1 MQLVEQHI
9 IKKSNHLYKEL
20 DKMCLL
26 SKNLYNQSLYRVRQY
41 YFENKKYLTYAKNVN
56 SLTQEQ
62 QVDYISLPRKVSQWV
77 CKQVDNNF
85 KSFFASL
92 KSKNVNH
99 KVRIPQYLDKN
110 GRNILT
116 FTNQAISK
124 KELKNGYLKLSGCEN
139 KIKVLHN
146 NIQQVRIIPQANR
159 YVVEIIYTIPD
170 VEYKTNTNYVGI
182 DLGLNNL
189 ATIGGNKIAPTIING
204 RPLKSIN
211 QFYNK
216 KLSKLKSRQDLC
228 KNKTV
233 NKKKIQTLTNKR
245 NNKINDFIHKSSR
258 VLVNQLVSKGV
269 STLVIGKNTSMK
281 QDINMGKKNNQNF
294 VELPLFKFADL
305 LKYKCELEGIK
316 VIFNEESYTSKCS
329 FFDNDY
335 IPTFGKDDE
344 KLNPSGKRIKR
355 GLYVTKNMIKINAD
369 VNGSYNIMKK
379 AIPNAFDGHGIEGLG
394 VNPLLLNIKK

>member
-9 IKKSNHLYKEL
+9 IKKSNPLYKEL

-41 YFENKKYLTYAKNVN
+41 YFENKKYLTYANNVN
-56 SLTQEQ
+56 ILTKEQ
-62 QVDYISLPRKVSQWV
+62 QIDYISLPRKVSQWV
-77 CKQVDNNF
+77 CKQVDQNF

-99 KVRIPQYLDKN
+99 KVRIPKYLDKN
-110 GRNILT
+110 SRNILI
-116 FTNQAISK
+116 FTNQAISH
-124 KELKNGYLKLSGCEN
+124 KELKQGYLKLSGCEN

-146 NIQQVRIIPQANR
+146 NVQQVRVIPQANR
-159 YVVEIIYTIPD
+159 YMIEIIYSIPD
-170 VEYKTNTNYVGI
+170 VEYKTNANYVGI

-189 ATIGGNKIAPTIING
+189 ATVGGNTITPIIING

-245 NNKINDFIHKSSR
+245 NNKIKDYLHKASR
-258 VLVNQLVSKGV
+258 ILVNHLVSNDI
-269 STLVIGKNTSMK
+269 STIVIGHNKEWK
-281 QDINMGKKNNQNF
+281 QDINIGKQNNQKF
-294 VELPLFKFADL
+294 VQIPFNTFIHMIT
-305 LKYKCELEGIK
+305 YKAQMKGRK
-316 VIFNEESYTSKCS
+316 VIQREESYTSKCS
-329 FFDNDY
+329 FIDNED
-335 IPTFGKDDE
+335 ICKHE
-344 KLNPSGKRIKR
+344 KYKGNRLKR
-355 GLYVTKNMIKINAD
+355 GLYKTQTGRLINAD
-369 VNGSYNIMKK
+369 LNGAFNILKK
-379 AIPNAFDGHGIEGLG
+379 EIPNAFDGYG
-394 VNPLLLNIKK
+394 VEVCSTPVVLTIK

>member
-41 YFENKKYLTYAKNVN
+41 YFENKKYLTYANNVYC
-56 SLTQEQ
+56 LTQEQ

-77 CKQVDNNF
+77 CKQVDQNF

-110 GRNILT
+110 SRNILT
-116 FTNQAISK
+116 FTNQAISQ
-124 KELKNGYLKLSGCEN
+124 KELKKGYLKLSGCEN

-189 ATIGGNKIAPTIING
+189 ATIGGNTIAPTIING

-216 KLSKLKSRQDLC
+216 KLSKLKSIQDLC

-245 NNKINDFIHKSSR
+245 NNKIKDYLHKASR
-258 VLVNQLVSKGV
+258 ILVNQLVSNDI
-269 STLVIGKNTSMK
+269 STIVIGHNKEWK
-281 QDINMGKKNNQNF
+281 QDINIGKQNNQKF
-294 VELPLFKFADL
+294 VQIPFNTFIHMIT
-305 LKYKCELEGIK
+305 YKAQMQGIK
-316 VIFNEESYTSKCS
+316 VIQREESYTSKCS
-329 FFDNDY
+329 FMDNED
-335 IPTFGKDDE
+335 ICKHE
-344 KLNPSGKRIKR
+344 KYKGNRIKR
-355 GLYVTKNMIKINAD
+355 GLYKSQTGRLINAD
-369 VNGSYNIMKK
+369 LNGALNILKK
-379 AIPNAFDGHGIEGLG
+379 EIPNAFDGYGIEVCSTPMVLT
-394 VNPLLLNIKK
+394 IK

>member
-41 YFENKKYLTYAKNVN
+41 YFENKKYLTYANNVN

-62 QVDYISLPRKVSQWV
+62 QIDYISLPRKVSQWV
-77 CKQVDNNF
+77 CKQVDSNF
-85 KSFFASL
+85 KSFFTSL

-99 KVRIPQYLDKN
+99 KVKMPQYLNKN

-116 FTNQAISK
+116 FTSQAISQ
-124 KELKNGYLKLSGCEN
+124 KELKKGYLKLSGCEN

-170 VEYKTNTNYVGI
+170 VEYKTNTNYAGI

-189 ATIGGNKIAPTIING
+189 ATISGNIITPTIING

-245 NNKINDFIHKSSR
+245 NNKIKDYLHKASKI
-258 VLVNQLVSKGV
+258 LVNHLVSNDI
-269 STLVIGKNTSMK
+269 STIVIGHNKEWK
-281 QDINMGKKNNQNF
+281 QDINIGKQNNQKF
-294 VELPLFKFADL
+294 VQIPFNTFIHMIT
-305 LKYKCELEGIK
+305 YKAQMQGIK
-316 VIFNEESYTSKCS
+316 VIQREESYTSKCS
-329 FFDNDY
+329 FMDNEE
-335 IPTFGKDDE
+335 ICKHE
-344 KLNPSGKRIKR
+344 KYKGNRIKR
-355 GLYVTKNMIKINAD
+355 GLYKTQTGRLINAD
-369 VNGSYNIMKK
+369 LNGALNILRKE
-379 AIPNAFDGHGIEGLG
+379 IPNAFDGYGIEVCSTPIVLT
-394 VNPLLLNIKK
+394 IK

>member
-1 MQLVEQHI
+1 MYLVEKHI
-9 IKKSNHLYKEL
+9 INKTHSFYNECDEL
-20 DKMCLL
+20 CFK
-26 SKNLYNQSLYRVRQY
+26 SKNIYNQALYNVRQF
-41 YFENKKYLTYAKNVN
+41 YFENKKYLNYESNYHITKE
-56 SLTQEQ
+56 QECYGFLPTKVFCQ
-62 QVDYISLPRKVSQWV
+62 ILKLVDK
-77 CKQVDNNF
+77 NF
-85 KSFFASL
+85 KSFFSL
-92 KSKNVNH
+92 LKNKNI
-99 KVRIPQYLDKN
+99 KNKIPKYLDKEN
-110 GRNILT
+110 GRFVAVYPKQSIGLKEFKNNGKIHLSMTNIYIT
-116 FTNQAISK
+116 T
-124 KELKNGYLKLSGCEN
+124 
-139 KIKVLHN
+139 KIKDFN
-146 NIQQVRIIPQANR
+146 QIKIVRIIPRINH
-159 YVVEIIYTIPD
+159 YVIEIVYS
-170 VEYKTNTNYVGI
+170 VKEKEYNNSDIISAI

-189 ATIGGNKIAPTIING
+189 ATVTFNNGEQPLLING
-204 RPLKSIN
+204 RPIKSIN

-216 KLSKLKSRQDLC
+216 KKSKLQSKLKNKHTS
-228 KNKTV
+228 KNI
-233 NKKKIQTLTNKR
+233 KKLTNKR

>member
-9 IKKSNHLYKEL
+9 IKKSDPLYKEL
-20 DKMCLL
+20 DKMCFL

-41 YFENKKYLTYAKNVN
+41 YFENKKYLTYANNVN
-56 SLTQEQ
+56 CLTQEQ

-77 CKQVDNNF
+77 CKQVDQNF

-99 KVRIPQYLDKN
+99 KVRIPKYLNKN

-116 FTNQAISK
+116 FTNQAISQ
-124 KELKNGYLKLSGCEN
+124 KELKKGYLKLSGCEN

-146 NIQQVRIIPQANR
+146 NIQQVRVIPQANR
-159 YVVEIIYTIPD
+159 YMIEIIYSIPD
-170 VEYKTNTNYVGI
+170 VEYKTNANYVGV

-189 ATIGGNKIAPTIING
+189 ATVGGNTIASVIING

-245 NNKINDFIHKSSR
+245 NNKIKDYLHKASR
-258 VLVNQLVSKGV
+258 ILVNQLVSNDI
-269 STLVIGKNTSMK
+269 STIVIGHNKEWK
-281 QDINMGKKNNQNF
+281 QDINIGKQNNQNF
-294 VELPLFKFADL
+294 VQIPFNTFIHMIT
-305 LKYKCELEGIK
+305 YKAQMQGIK
-316 VIFNEESYTSKCS
+316 VIQREESYTSKCS
-329 FFDNDY
+329 FVDNEE
-335 IPTFGKDDE
+335 ICKHE
-344 KLNPSGKRIKR
+344 KYKGDRIKR
-355 GLYVTKNMIKINAD
+355 GLYKTQTGRLINAD
-369 VNGSYNIMKK
+369 LNGALNILKK
-379 AIPNAFDGHGIEGLG
+379 EISNAFDGYGIEVCSTPIVLT
-394 VNPLLLNIKK
+394 IK

>member
-1 MQLVEQHI
+1 MQLVEQHT
-9 IKKSNHLYKEL
+9 IKKSNPLYKEL

-41 YFENKKYLTYAKNVN
+41 YFENKKYLTYANNVN
-56 SLTQEQ
+56 CLTQEQ

-77 CKQVDNNF
+77 CKQVDQNF

-99 KVRIPQYLDKN
+99 KVRIPKYLNKN

-116 FTNQAISK
+116 FTNQAISQ
-124 KELKNGYLKLSGCEN
+124 KELKKGYLKLSGCEN

-146 NIQQVRIIPQANR
+146 NIQQVRVIPQANR
-159 YVVEIIYTIPD
+159 YMIEIIYSIPD
-170 VEYKTNTNYVGI
+170 VEYKTNANYVGV

-189 ATIGGNKIAPTIING
+189 ATVGGNTIAPVIING
-204 RPLKSIN
+204 KPLKSIN

-245 NNKINDFIHKSSR
+245 NNKIKDYLHKASR
-258 VLVNQLVSKGV
+258 ILVNQLVSNDI
-269 STLVIGKNTSMK
+269 STIVIGHNKEWK
-281 QDINMGKKNNQNF
+281 QDINIGKQNNQNF
-294 VELPLFKFADL
+294 VQIPFNTFIHMIT
-305 LKYKCELEGIK
+305 YKAQMQGIK
-316 VIFNEESYTSKCS
+316 VIQREESYTSKCS
-329 FFDNDY
+329 FVDNEE
-335 IPTFGKDDE
+335 ICKHE
-344 KLNPSGKRIKR
+344 KYKGDRIKR
-355 GLYVTKNMIKINAD
+355 GLYKTQTGRLINAD
-369 VNGSYNIMKK
+369 LNGALNILKK
-379 AIPNAFDGHGIEGLG
+379 EISNAFDGYGIEVCSTPIVLT
-394 VNPLLLNIKK
+394 IK

>member
-9 IKKSNHLYKEL
+9 IKKSNHLYKEM

-41 YFENKKYLTYAKNVN
+41 YFKNKKYLTYANNVN

-77 CKQVDNNF
+77 CKQVDQNF

-110 GRNILT
+110 SRNILT
-116 FTNQAISK
+116 FTNQAISQ
-124 KELKNGYLKLSGCEN
+124 KELKKGYLKLSGCEN

-159 YVVEIIYTIPD
+159 YVVEIIYNVPD
-170 VEYKTNTNYVGI
+170 VEYKTNKNCVGI

-189 ATIGGNKIAPTIING
+189 ATIGGNTIAPIIING

-245 NNKINDFIHKSSR
+245 NNKIKDYLHKASR
-258 VLVNQLVSKGV
+258 ILVNHLVSNDI
-269 STLVIGKNTSMK
+269 STIVIGHNKEWK
-281 QDINMGKKNNQNF
+281 QDINIGKQNNQKF
-294 VELPLFKFADL
+294 VQIPFNTFIHMIT
-305 LKYKCELEGIK
+305 YKAQMQGIK
-316 VIFNEESYTSKCS
+316 VIQREESYTSKCS
-329 FFDNDY
+329 FMDNEE
-335 IPTFGKDDE
+335 ICKHE
-344 KLNPSGKRIKR
+344 KYKGNRIKR
-355 GLYVTKNMIKINAD
+355 GLYKTQTGRLINAD
-369 VNGSYNIMKK
+369 LNGALNILKK
-379 AIPNAFDGHGIEGLG
+379 EISNAFVGYGIEVCSTPMVLT
-394 VNPLLLNIKK
+394 IK

>member
-9 IKKSNHLYKEL
+9 IKKSNPLYKEL

-41 YFENKKYLTYAKNVN
+41 YFENKKYLTYANNVN

-77 CKQVDNNF
+77 CKQVDQNF

-99 KVRIPQYLDKN
+99 KVRIPKYLDKN
-110 GRNILT
+110 SRNILT
-116 FTNQAISK
+116 FTNQAISQK
-124 KELKNGYLKLSGCEN
+124 DIKQGYLKLSGCEN

-146 NIQQVRIIPQANR
+146 NVQQVRVIPQANR
-159 YVVEIIYTIPD
+159 YMIEIIYSIPD

-189 ATIGGNKIAPTIING
+189 ATVGGNMISPIIING

-233 NKKKIQTLTNKR
+233 NKKKIQALTNKR
-245 NNKINDFIHKSSR
+245 NNKIKDYLHKVSR
-258 VLVNQLVSKGV
+258 ILVNYLVSNDI
-269 STLVIGKNTSMK
+269 STIVIGHNKEWK
-281 QDINMGKKNNQNF
+281 QDINIGKQNNQKF
-294 VELPLFKFADL
+294 VQIPFNTFIHMIT
-305 LKYKCELEGIK
+305 YKAQMKGIK
-316 VIFNEESYTSKCS
+316 VIQREESYTSKCS
-329 FFDNDY
+329 FMDNEE
-335 IPTFGKDDE
+335 ICKHE
-344 KLNPSGKRIKR
+344 KYKGNRIKR
-355 GLYVTKNMIKINAD
+355 GLYKTQTGRLINAD
-369 VNGSYNIMKK
+369 LNGALNILKK
-379 AIPNAFDGHGIEGLG
+379 EISNAFDGYGIEVCSTPIVLT
-394 VNPLLLNIKK
+394 IK

>member
-92 KSKNVNH
+92 KLKSVNH

-116 FTNQAISK
+116 FTNQAISQ

-245 NNKINDFIHKSSR
+245 NNKIKDYLHKASKI
-258 VLVNQLVSKGV
+258 LVNHLVSNDI
-269 STLVIGKNTSMK
+269 STIVIGHNKEWK
-281 QDINMGKKNNQNF
+281 QDINIGKQNNQKF
-294 VELPLFKFADL
+294 VQIPFNTFMYMIT
-305 LKYKCELEGIK
+305 YKAQMKGIK
-316 VIFNEESYTSKCS
+316 VILREESYTSKCS
-329 FFDNDY
+329 FMDNEE
-335 IPTFGKDDE
+335 ICKHE
-344 KLNPSGKRIKR
+344 KYKGNRIKR
-355 GLYVTKNMIKINAD
+355 GLYKTQTGRLINAD
-369 VNGSYNIMKK
+369 LNGALNILKK
-379 AIPNAFDGHGIEGLG
+379 EISNAFDGYGIEVCSTPIVLT
-394 VNPLLLNIKK
+394 IK

>member
-41 YFENKKYLTYAKNVN
+41 YFENKKYLTYANNVN

-62 QVDYISLPRKVSQWV
+62 QIDYISLPRKVSQWV

-85 KSFFASL
+85 KSFFTSL

-99 KVRIPQYLDKN
+99 KVRMPQYLDKN

-116 FTNQAISK
+116 FTNQAISQ
-124 KELKNGYLKLSGCEN
+124 KELKKGYLKLSGCEN

-159 YVVEIIYTIPD
+159 YVFEIIYTIPD

-189 ATIGGNKIAPTIING
+189 ATIGGNIITPTIING

-216 KLSKLKSRQDLC
+216 KLSKLKSRQDLY

-245 NNKINDFIHKSSR
+245 NNKIKDYLHKASKI
-258 VLVNQLVSKGV
+258 LVNHLVSNDI
-269 STLVIGKNTSMK
+269 STIVIGHNKEWK
-281 QDINMGKKNNQNF
+281 QDINIGKQNNQKF
-294 VELPLFKFADL
+294 VQIPFNTFIHMIT
-305 LKYKCELEGIK
+305 YKAQMQGIK
-316 VIFNEESYTSKCS
+316 VIQREESYTSKCS
-329 FFDNDY
+329 FMDNED
-335 IPTFGKDDE
+335 ICKHE
-344 KLNPSGKRIKR
+344 KYKGNRIKR
-355 GLYVTKNMIKINAD
+355 GLYKTQTGRLINAD
-369 VNGSYNIMKK
+369 LNGALNILKK
-379 AIPNAFDGHGIEGLG
+379 EISNAFDGYGIEVCSTPIVLT
-394 VNPLLLNIKK
+394 IK

>member
-245 NNKINDFIHKSSR
+245 NNKIKDYLHKASKI
-258 VLVNQLVSKGV
+258 LVNHLVSNDI
-269 STLVIGKNTSMK
+269 STIVIGHNKEWK
-281 QDINMGKKNNQNF
+281 QDINIGKQNNQKF
-294 VELPLFKFADL
+294 VKIPFNTFMHMIT
-305 LKYKCELEGIK
+305 YKAQMQGIK
-316 VIFNEESYTSKCS
+316 VIQREESYTSKCS
-329 FFDNDY
+329 FMDNEE
-335 IPTFGKDDE
+335 ICKHE
-344 KLNPSGKRIKR
+344 KYKGNRIKR
-355 GLYVTKNMIKINAD
+355 GLYKTQTGRLINAD
-369 VNGSYNIMKK
+369 LNGALNILRKE
-379 AIPNAFDGHGIEGLG
+379 IPNAFCGYGIEVCSTPIVLT
-394 VNPLLLNIKK
+394 IK

>member
-41 YFENKKYLTYAKNVN
+41 YFENKKYLTYVKNVN

-116 FTNQAISK
+116 FTNQAISQ

-245 NNKINDFIHKSSR
+245 NNKIKDYLHKASKI
-258 VLVNQLVSKGV
+258 LVNHLVSNDI
-269 STLVIGKNTSMK
+269 STIVIGHNKEWK
-281 QDINMGKKNNQNF
+281 QDINIGKQNNQKF
-294 VELPLFKFADL
+294 VQIPFNTFMYMIT
-305 LKYKCELEGIK
+305 YKAQMKGIK
-316 VIFNEESYTSKCS
+316 VIQREESYTSKCS
-329 FFDNDY
+329 FMDNEE
-335 IPTFGKDDE
+335 ICKHE
-344 KLNPSGKRIKR
+344 KYKGNRIKR
-355 GLYVTKNMIKINAD
+355 GLYKTQTGRLINAD
-369 VNGSYNIMKK
+369 LNGALNILRKE
-379 AIPNAFDGHGIEGLG
+379 IPNAFSGYGIEVCSTPIVLT
-394 VNPLLLNIKK
+394 IK

>member
-41 YFENKKYLTYAKNVN
+41 YFENKKYLTYANNVN
-56 SLTQEQ
+56 TLTQEQ

-77 CKQVDNNF
+77 CKQVDQNF
-85 KSFFASL
+85 KSFFSSL

-99 KVRIPQYLDKN
+99 KVRIPKYLNKN
-110 GRNILT
+110 SRNILT
-116 FTNQAISK
+116 FTNQAISQ
-124 KELKNGYLKLSGCEN
+124 KELKQGYLKLSGCDN

-146 NIQQVRIIPQANR
+146 NVQQVRVIPQANR
-159 YVVEIIYTIPD
+159 YMIEIIYSIPD
-170 VEYKTNTNYVGI
+170 VEYKTNSNYVGI

-189 ATIGGNKIAPTIING
+189 ATVGGNTIMPIIING

-245 NNKINDFIHKSSR
+245 NNKIKDYLHKASR
-258 VLVNQLVSKGV
+258 ILVNQLVSNDI
-269 STLVIGKNTSMK
+269 STIVIGHNKEWK
-281 QDINMGKKNNQNF
+281 QDINIGKQNNQKF
-294 VELPLFKFADL
+294 VQIPFNTFMYMIT
-305 LKYKCELEGIK
+305 YKAQMKGIK
-316 VIFNEESYTSKCS
+316 VIMREESYTSKCS
-329 FFDNDY
+329 FMDNEE
-335 IPTFGKDDE
+335 ICKHE
-344 KLNPSGKRIKR
+344 KYKGNRIKR
-355 GLYVTKNMIKINAD
+355 GLYKTQTGRLINAD
-369 VNGSYNIMKK
+369 LNGALNILKK
-379 AIPNAFDGHGIEGLG
+379 EISNAFDGYGIEVCSTPIVLT
-394 VNPLLLNIKK
+394 IK

>member
-9 IKKSNHLYKEL
+9 IKKSDPLYKEL
-20 DKMCLL
+20 DKMCFL

-41 YFENKKYLTYAKNVN
+41 YFENKKYLTYANNVN
-56 SLTQEQ
+56 CLTQEQ

-77 CKQVDNNF
+77 CKQVDQNF

-110 GRNILT
+110 GRNILI
-116 FTNQAISK
+116 FTNQAISQ
-124 KELKNGYLKLSGCEN
+124 KELKQGYLKLSGCEN

-146 NIQQVRIIPQANR
+146 NVQQVRVIPQANR
-159 YVVEIIYTIPD
+159 YMIEIIYSIPD
-170 VEYKTNTNYVGI
+170 VEYKTNVNYVGI

-189 ATIGGNKIAPTIING
+189 ATVGGNTIAPIIING

-245 NNKINDFIHKSSR
+245 NNKIKDYLHKASR
-258 VLVNQLVSKGV
+258 ILVNQLVSNDI
-269 STLVIGKNTSMK
+269 STIVIGHNKEWK
-281 QDINMGKKNNQNF
+281 QDINIGKQNNQKF
-294 VELPLFKFADL
+294 VQIPFNTFIHMIT
-305 LKYKCELEGIK
+305 YKAQMKGIK
-316 VIFNEESYTSKCS
+316 VIQREESYTSKCS
-329 FFDNDY
+329 FMDY
-335 IPTFGKDDE
+335 EVICKHE
-344 KLNPSGKRIKR
+344 KYKGNRIKR
-355 GLYVTKNMIKINAD
+355 GLYKTQTGRLINAD
-369 VNGSYNIMKK
+369 LNGALNILKK
-379 AIPNAFDGHGIEGLG
+379 EISNAFDGYGIEVCSTPIVLT
-394 VNPLLLNIKK
+394 IK

>member
-1 MQLVEQHI
+1 MQLVEQHT
-9 IKKSNHLYKEL
+9 IKKSNPLYKEL

-41 YFENKKYLTYAKNVN
+41 YFENKKYLTYANNVN
-56 SLTQEQ
+56 CLTQEQ

-77 CKQVDNNF
+77 CKQVDQNF

-99 KVRIPQYLDKN
+99 KVRIPKYLNKN

-116 FTNQAISK
+116 FTNQAISQ
-124 KELKNGYLKLSGCEN
+124 KELKKGYLKLSGCEN

-146 NIQQVRIIPQANR
+146 NIQQVRVIPQANR
-159 YVVEIIYTIPD
+159 YMIEIIYSIPD
-170 VEYKTNTNYVGI
+170 VEYKTNANYVGV

-189 ATIGGNKIAPTIING
+189 ATVGGNTIAPVIING
-204 RPLKSIN
+204 KPLKSIN

-245 NNKINDFIHKSSR
+245 NNKIKDYLHKASR
-258 VLVNQLVSKGV
+258 ILVNQLVSNDI
-269 STLVIGKNTSMK
+269 STIVIGHNKEWK
-281 QDINMGKKNNQNF
+281 QDINIGKQNNQKF
-294 VELPLFKFADL
+294 VQIPFNTFMYMIT
-305 LKYKCELEGIK
+305 YKAQMKGIK
-316 VIFNEESYTSKCS
+316 VIQREESYTSKCS
-329 FFDNDY
+329 FMDKEE
-335 IPTFGKDDE
+335 ICKHE
-344 KLNPSGKRIKR
+344 KYKGNRIKR
-355 GLYVTKNMIKINAD
+355 GLYKTQTGRLINAD
-369 VNGSYNIMKK
+369 LNGALNILKK
-379 AIPNAFDGHGIEGLG
+379 EISNAFDGYGIEVCSTPIVLT
-394 VNPLLLNIKK
+394 IK